1 MRYSKIDLSKTHVIR
16 RAIILEIVGFLFL
29 ILTSWVMEYYDPP
42 FFLAQPIVETIIII
56 IVGGITV
63 HFTRKFIE
71 RIKYLEGFMIICA
84 SCKRVKEADGKWV
97 TIEEIIAHKS
107 DLQLTHGICPE
118 CAQKLYGE
126 YL

>member
-1 MRYSKIDLSKTHVIR
+1 MRDSKRELSKNHVIK
-16 RAIILEIVGFLFL
+16 RAAILEIVGFLFL

-42 FFLAQPIVETIIII
+42 FSWAQAAVETIAII
-56 IVGGITV
+56 IVGSITIY
-63 HFTRKFIE
+63 FTWKFIE

-84 SCKRVKEADGKWV
+84 SCKRVQETEGKWIP
-97 TIEEIIAHKS
+97 IEEIISKKS

-118 CAQKLYGE
+118 CAKKLYGE